1 MFRFLENPQYKIR
14 PPVINLFR
22 EGIFM
27 DNEQLDEKTENIGGM
42 SDEPK
47 TEVPSFVSL
56 NEKKYITLDE
66 TITLQ
71 AIICVVI
78 SIIFIAANI
87 FAPDIAGQLSDE
99 FKENYYS
106 SAEKTDN
113 VLEAFL
119 EFVNSKPVS
128 YD

>member
-1 MFRFLENPQYKIR
+1 
-14 PPVINLFR
+14 
-22 EGIFM
+22 M
-27 DNEQLDEKTENIGGM
+27 DNEKLDEKTENIGET
-42 SDEPK
+42 SDKLK
-47 TEVPSFVSL
+47 TEIPNFTNI

-71 AIICVVI
+71 AIIWVVI
-78 SIIFIAANI
+78 SIIFIAANM

>member
-1 MFRFLENPQYKIR
+1 
-14 PPVINLFR
+14 
-22 EGIFM
+22 M
-27 DNEQLDEKTENIGGM
+27 DNEQLDEKTENIGET

-47 TEVPSFVSL
+47 TEVSNFASL

-78 SIIFIAANI
+78 SIIFIAANM
-87 FAPDIAGQLSDE
+87 FAPNIAGQLSDE

>member
-1 MFRFLENPQYKIR
+1 
-14 PPVINLFR
+14 
-22 EGIFM
+22 M
-27 DNEQLDEKTENIGGM
+27 DNEQLDEKTENIGET
-42 SDEPK
+42 SDESK
-47 TEVPSFVSL
+47 TEIPSFPSL

-71 AIICVVI
+71 AIICVFI
-78 SIIFIAANI
+78 SIIFIAANM
-87 FAPDIAGQLSDE
+87 FVPDIAGQLSDE
-99 FKENYYS
+99 FKANYYS

>member
-1 MFRFLENPQYKIR
+1 
-14 PPVINLFR
+14 
-22 EGIFM
+22 M
-27 DNEQLDEKTENIGGM
+27 DNEQLNEKNENIADN

-47 TEVPSFVSL
+47 NEVSNFVSL

-71 AIICVVI
+71 AIICVII
-78 SIIFIAANI
+78 SIVFIAANM
-87 FAPDIAGQLSDE
+87 FAPDIAERLSDE

-106 SAEKTDN
+106 STEKTDN

>member
-1 MFRFLENPQYKIR
+1 
-14 PPVINLFR
+14 
-22 EGIFM
+22 M
-27 DNEQLDEKTENIGGM
+27 DDEQLNEKNENIGET
-42 SDEPK
+42 SDELK

-66 TITLQ
+66 TITIQ
-71 AIICVVI
+71 AIICVII
-78 SIIFIAANI
+78 SIFFIAANI

>member
-1 MFRFLENPQYKIR
+1 M
-14 PPVINLFR
+14 
-22 EGIFM
+22 
-27 DNEQLDEKTENIGGM
+27 
-42 SDEPK
+42 
-47 TEVPSFVSL
+47 
-56 NEKKYITLDE
+56 
-66 TITLQ
+66 
-71 AIICVVI
+71 
-78 SIIFIAANI
+78 

-119 EFVNSKPVS
+119 EFVNSKPMS

>member
-1 MFRFLENPQYKIR
+1 
-14 PPVINLFR
+14 
-22 EGIFM
+22 M
-27 DNEQLDEKTENIGGM
+27 DNEQLNEKTENIGEIAEE
-42 SDEPK
+42 SQ
-47 TEVPSFVSL
+47 TEIPSL
-56 NEKKYITLDE
+56 TNPNEKKYITLDE

-78 SIIFIAANI
+78 SIIFIVANM
-87 FAPDIAGQLSDE
+87 FVPDIAGQLSDE

-113 VLEAFL
+113 VLKAFL

>member
-1 MFRFLENPQYKIR
+1 
-14 PPVINLFR
+14 
-22 EGIFM
+22 M
-27 DNEQLDEKTENIGGM
+27 DNEQLDEKNENIADM
-42 SDEPK
+42 SDESK
-47 TEVPSFVSL
+47 DEISRFINQ

-78 SIIFIAANI
+78 SIIFIAANM

-99 FKENYYS
+99 FKENYHS

-119 EFVNSKPVS
+119 EFVNSKPMS

>member
-1 MFRFLENPQYKIR
+1 
-14 PPVINLFR
+14 
-22 EGIFM
+22 M
-27 DNEQLDEKTENIGGM
+27 DNEKLDEKTENIGET
-42 SDEPK
+42 SDKLK
-47 TEVPSFVSL
+47 TEIPNFTNI

-78 SIIFIAANI
+78 SIIFIAANM

>member
-1 MFRFLENPQYKIR
+1 
-14 PPVINLFR
+14 
-22 EGIFM
+22 M
-27 DNEQLDEKTENIGGM
+27 DNEQLNEKTENIGEM

-47 TEVPSFVSL
+47 TEIPSFVSL

-78 SIIFIAANI
+78 SIIFIAANM
-87 FAPDIAGQLSDE
+87 FVPDIAGQLSDE

>member
-1 MFRFLENPQYKIR
+1 
-14 PPVINLFR
+14 
-22 EGIFM
+22 M
-27 DNEQLDEKTENIGGM
+27 DNEKLDEKTENIGET
-42 SDEPK
+42 SDELK
-47 TEVPSFVSL
+47 TEIPNFTNI

-78 SIIFIAANI
+78 SIIFIAANM

>member
-1 MFRFLENPQYKIR
+1 
-14 PPVINLFR
+14 
-22 EGIFM
+22 M
-27 DNEQLDEKTENIGGM
+27 DNEQLNEKTENIGEM
-42 SDEPK
+42 SGEPK

-66 TITLQ
+66 TITFQ

-78 SIIFIAANI
+78 SIIFIAANM

-119 EFVNSKPVS
+119 EFVNSKPMS

>member
-1 MFRFLENPQYKIR
+1 
-14 PPVINLFR
+14 
-22 EGIFM
+22 M
-27 DNEQLDEKTENIGGM
+27 DNEQLDEKTENIGET
-42 SDEPK
+42 SDELK
-47 TEVPSFVSL
+47 TEIPNFTNI

-78 SIIFIAANI
+78 SIIFIAANM

>member
-1 MFRFLENPQYKIR
+1 
-14 PPVINLFR
+14 
-22 EGIFM
+22 M
-27 DNEQLDEKTENIGGM
+27 DNEQLDEKTENIGEIT
-42 SDEPK
+42 DEPQP
-47 TEVPSFVSL
+47 EIPSL
-56 NEKKYITLDE
+56 AIPNEKKYITLDE

-78 SIIFIAANI
+78 SILFIAANM
-87 FAPDIAGQLSDE
+87 FAPDIAEQLSDE

-113 VLEAFL
+113 VLEAFF

>member
-1 MFRFLENPQYKIR
+1 
-14 PPVINLFR
+14 
-22 EGIFM
+22 M
-27 DNEQLDEKTENIGGM
+27 DNEQLNEKNENIAET

-47 TEVPSFVSL
+47 TEVPNFTNL

-78 SIIFIAANI
+78 SIIFIAANM
-87 FAPDIAGQLSDE
+87 FVPDIAGQLSDE
-99 FKENYYS
+99 FKANYYS
-106 SAEKTDN
+106 SAEKTEN

>member
-1 MFRFLENPQYKIR
+1 
-14 PPVINLFR
+14 
-22 EGIFM
+22 M
-27 DNEQLDEKTENIGGM
+27 DNEQLDEKTENIGEM
-42 SDEPK
+42 SDESE

-56 NEKKYITLDE
+56 NEKKYITLAE

-71 AIICVVI
+71 VIICVII
-78 SIIFIAANI
+78 SIFFIAANM

-119 EFVNSKPVS
+119 EFVNSKPVY

>member
-1 MFRFLENPQYKIR
+1 
-14 PPVINLFR
+14 
-22 EGIFM
+22 M
-27 DNEQLDEKTENIGGM
+27 DNEQLDEKTENIGET
-42 SDEPK
+42 SDEPE
-47 TEVPSFVSL
+47 TEVPSFTNP

-71 AIICVVI
+71 AIICVII
-78 SIIFIAANI
+78 SIFFIAANM
-87 FAPDIAGQLSDE
+87 FAPDIAGQLSNE

>member
-1 MFRFLENPQYKIR
+1 
-14 PPVINLFR
+14 
-22 EGIFM
+22 M
-27 DNEQLDEKTENIGGM
+27 DNEKLDEKTEKIGET
-42 SDEPK
+42 SDKLK
-47 TEVPSFVSL
+47 TEIPNFTNI

-78 SIIFIAANI
+78 SIIFIAANM

>member
-1 MFRFLENPQYKIR
+1 
-14 PPVINLFR
+14 
-22 EGIFM
+22 M
-27 DNEQLDEKTENIGGM
+27 DNEQLDEKTENIGET
-42 SDEPK
+42 SDELK
-47 TEVPSFVSL
+47 TEIPNFTNI

-78 SIIFIAANI
+78 SIIFIAANM

-106 SAEKTDN
+106 SAEKMDN

>member
-1 MFRFLENPQYKIR
+1 
-14 PPVINLFR
+14 
-22 EGIFM
+22 M
-27 DNEQLDEKTENIGGM
+27 DNEQLDERTENIGET

-47 TEVPSFVSL
+47 TEAPVFTQTS
-56 NEKKYITLDE
+56 EKKYITLDE

-78 SIIFIAANI
+78 SILFIAANM
-87 FAPDIAGQLSDE
+87 FAPQIAEQLSYE
-99 FKENYYS
+99 FKENYYV
-106 SAEKTDN
+106 SAEKTDS

-119 EFVNSKPVS
+119 EFINSKPVS

>member
-1 MFRFLENPQYKIR
+1 
-14 PPVINLFR
+14 
-22 EGIFM
+22 M
-27 DNEQLDEKTENIGGM
+27 DNEQLDEKTENIGEIAEETQTEIPGLTN
-42 SDEPK
+42 PK
-47 TEVPSFVSL
+47 
-56 NEKKYITLDE
+56 EKKYITLDE

-78 SIIFIAANI
+78 SILFIAANM
-87 FAPDIAGQLSDE
+87 FVPDIAGQLSNE

-106 SAEKTDN
+106 YAEKTDN

>member
-1 MFRFLENPQYKIR
+1 
-14 PPVINLFR
+14 
-22 EGIFM
+22 M
-27 DNEQLDEKTENIGGM
+27 DNEQLDEKTENIGET
-42 SDEPK
+42 SDELK
-47 TEVPSFVSL
+47 TEIPNFTNI

-71 AIICVVI
+71 ARICVVI
-78 SIIFIAANI
+78 SIIFIAANM

>member
-1 MFRFLENPQYKIR
+1 
-14 PPVINLFR
+14 
-22 EGIFM
+22 M
-27 DNEQLDEKTENIGGM
+27 DNEQLNEKTENIGET
-42 SDEPK
+42 SNEPK
-47 TEVPSFVSL
+47 DEIPSFISP

-78 SIIFIAANI
+78 SILFIAANM
-87 FAPDIAGQLSDE
+87 FVPDIAGQLSDE

-106 SAEKTDN
+106 SAEKTDSI
-113 VLEAFL
+113 LETFL

>member
-1 MFRFLENPQYKIR
+1 
-14 PPVINLFR
+14 
-22 EGIFM
+22 M
-27 DNEQLDEKTENIGGM
+27 DNEQLNEKTENIGEM

-47 TEVPSFVSL
+47 TEVPGFVSL

-66 TITLQ
+66 TITFQ

-78 SIIFIAANI
+78 SIIFIAANM

-119 EFVNSKPVS
+119 EFVNSKPMS

>member
-1 MFRFLENPQYKIR
+1 
-14 PPVINLFR
+14 
-22 EGIFM
+22 M
-27 DNEQLDEKTENIGGM
+27 DNEQLDEKTENI
-42 SDEPK
+42 DEIAEEPQ

-71 AIICVVI
+71 AIICVII
-78 SIIFIAANI
+78 SIFFIAANM

>member
-1 MFRFLENPQYKIR
+1 
-14 PPVINLFR
+14 
-22 EGIFM
+22 M
-27 DNEQLDEKTENIGGM
+27 DNEQLDEKTEDI
-42 SDEPK
+42 DEIAEEPQ

-71 AIICVVI
+71 AIICVII
-78 SIIFIAANI
+78 SIFFIAANM

>member
-1 MFRFLENPQYKIR
+1 
-14 PPVINLFR
+14 
-22 EGIFM
+22 M
-27 DNEQLDEKTENIGGM
+27 DNEQLDEKTENIGET
-42 SDEPK
+42 SDELK
-47 TEVPSFVSL
+47 TEIPNFTNI

-78 SIIFIAANI
+78 SIIFIATNM

>member
-1 MFRFLENPQYKIR
+1 
-14 PPVINLFR
+14 
-22 EGIFM
+22 M

-42 SDEPK
+42 SDEPE

-78 SIIFIAANI
+78 SIIFIAANM
-87 FAPDIAGQLSDE
+87 FVPDIAGQLSDE

>member
-1 MFRFLENPQYKIR
+1 
-14 PPVINLFR
+14 
-22 EGIFM
+22 M
-27 DNEQLDEKTENIGGM
+27 DNEQLNEKTENIGET
-42 SDEPK
+42 SDEPE

-71 AIICVVI
+71 AIICVII
-78 SIIFIAANI
+78 SIFFIAANM
-87 FAPDIAGQLSDE
+87 FAPDITGQLSDE

>member
-1 MFRFLENPQYKIR
+1 
-14 PPVINLFR
+14 
-22 EGIFM
+22 M
-27 DNEQLDEKTENIGGM
+27 DNEQLDKKTENI
-42 SDEPK
+42 DEIAEEPQ
-47 TEVPSFVSL
+47 TEVPSFTNP

-71 AIICVVI
+71 AIICVII
-78 SIIFIAANI
+78 SIFFIAANM

>member
-1 MFRFLENPQYKIR
+1 
-14 PPVINLFR
+14 
-22 EGIFM
+22 M
-27 DNEQLDEKTENIGGM
+27 DNEKLDEKTENIGET
-42 SDEPK
+42 SDKLK
-47 TEVPSFVSL
+47 TEIPNFTTL

-78 SIIFIAANI
+78 SIIFIAANM

>member
-1 MFRFLENPQYKIR
+1 
-14 PPVINLFR
+14 
-22 EGIFM
+22 M
-27 DNEQLDEKTENIGGM
+27 DNEQLDEKTENIGET
-42 SDEPK
+42 SDKLK
-47 TEVPSFVSL
+47 TEIPNFTNI

-78 SIIFIAANI
+78 SIIFIAANM